1 MSETNIY
8 LLGSLQ
14 IRVTEANANRVQ
26 IEFCHQEQV
35 GPDLYSDNVYDY
47 GFTWDADISNGA
59 VIWGEMLDD
68 EVCMHDSVGSDWSI
82 SRSEIAEALE
92 AMIAEF
98 DDGDMGI
105 ETDSLHHFSGFKA
118 CGVMTEILDGLIAC
132 DPTRS

>member
-1 MSETNIY
+1 MSNINIY
-8 LLGSLQ
+8 VLGSLIVYVREVTDTTVA
-14 IRVTEANANRVQ
+14 IRFQDNDGTEV
-26 IEFCHQEQV
+26 
-35 GPDLYSDNVYDY
+35 LDY

-59 VIWGEMLDD
+59 VIWGEMLDG
-68 EVCMHDSVGSDWSI
+68 EVCMHDSVGHDWSI

-118 CGVMTEILDGLIAC
+118 CGVMTEILDALTSM
-132 DPTRS
+132 DR

>member
-1 MSETNIY
+1 MGSSY
-8 LLGSLQ
+8 LGA
-14 IRVTEANANRVQ
+14 VVW
-26 IEFCHQEQV
+26 
-35 GPDLYSDNVYDY
+35 GDLYQTSPDSDYQVA
-47 GFTWDADISNGA
+47 FNG
-59 VIWGEMLDD
+59 
-68 EVCMHDSVGSDWSI
+68 SVGHDWSI

-92 AMIAEF
+92 RMIEEF

>member
-1 MSETNIY
+1 MSDINIY
-8 LLGSLQ
+8 LLGSLIVNVREVTDTTVV
-14 IRVTEANANRVQ
+14 IRFQ
-26 IEFCHQEQV
+26 
-35 GPDLYSDNVYDY
+35 DNNGTDVLDY
-47 GFTWDADISNGA
+47 GMTWDADISNGA
-59 VIWGEMLDD
+59 VIWGEMLGD
-68 EVCMHDSVGSDWSI
+68 EVCMHDSVGHDWSI

>member
-1 MSETNIY
+1 MSNVNIY
-8 LLGSLQ
+8 LLGSLIVYVREVTDTSVT
-14 IRVTEANANRVQ
+14 IRFQDNDGTEV
-26 IEFCHQEQV
+26 
-35 GPDLYSDNVYDY
+35 LDY
-47 GFTWDADISNGA
+47 GFTWDADIDNGA
-59 VIWGEMLDD
+59 VIWGEMLDG
-68 EVCMHDSVGSDWSI
+68 EVCMHDSVGHDWSI

-92 AMIAEF
+92 RMIEEF